1 MMKMMVVTLKLAV
14 HLSLKWVN
22 LLLLPQR
29 LQMVNRLNLRTML
42 RRPSMPSPTS
52 LGRSV
57 SEISTVIS
65 SSQRLTSRS
74 EKLSCLRMKT
84 KRRKKN
90 QRKSLKKSNSLPSK
104 SKKKRRRVSI
114 QQTKIQMMFI
124 ICGILTLWRSPCENF
139 EQEGAEATWGWGI
152 WAGHERSHGC

>member
-1 MMKMMVVTLKLAV
+1 LKLAV

-104 SKKKRRRVSI
+104 SKKKRRRP
-114 QQTKIQMMFI
+114 
-124 ICGILTLWRSPCENF
+124 L
-139 EQEGAEATWGWGI
+139 
-152 WAGHERSHGC
+152 